1 MAKVDKIT
9 KRWIRNESDEKA
21 VANGCRFDEER
32 GQFVVDWAEQN
43 LVLWEGEAAG
53 QPLIAQDWQ
62 YDCAMRLFGW
72 VRHSERWGR
81 EVRRFREALIG
92 KPKKNKKSPTVAWW
106 MLYLL
111 DGDGEPGQN
120 CYSAAKNGDQAKIVQ
135 NHAIKMVQASPT
147 LSQHMVINK
156 TTSAIVVE
164 ETNSAMKV
172 LSSDNVRTQKAK
184 EGLNGSC
191 SIDELHVVDGEFV
204 KRIARMGIS
213 RSEPMLIQVTT
224 AGDDPTSY
232 GKQRYDY
239 GKRVE
244 AGKFDNEAFF
254 FDWHEAP
261 QDLTDEELKA
271 DPIKF
276 GKMANPAWGHTV
288 GDEEYAADF
297 AGCDTSSAFRDFK
310 MYRLNIWQQGSNPW
324 LDASD
329 WDRNKKRIDDT
340 VLGSCPAW
348 AGLDLSRT
356 RDMTSLCMAFT
367 LPDGE
372 LHFKW
377 WFWMPSDVAKQRMH
391 VAPFLEWE
399 QNEDAC
405 LRLTEGNW
413 LDYEVFFNDLVS
425 ITGRYQLQR
434 LLYDPR
440 FADFPMQKL
449 IYGEENSD
457 GTMKR
462 QPAEYEIKPQPQGPA
477 AMLEPIEEF
486 ERLVKSGEMS
496 HDGNPIAEWQAG
508 HVSRGRNGLLV
519 KPNGKDDIKTID
531 GMQAA
536 AIATAGVETGEF
548 SHAYANDGGGV
559 VLF

>member
-1 MAKVDKIT
+1 MARVDKLT

-21 VANGCRFDEER
+21 VANGCRFDEAR
-32 GQFVVDWAEQN
+32 GQFVIDWAAHN

-53 QPLIAQDWQ
+53 QPLIATDWQ
-62 YDCAMRLFGW
+62 ADCTLRLFGW
-72 VRHSERWGR
+72 VKHSKRWDR
-81 EVRRFREALIG
+81 KVRRFREALIG

-111 DGDGEPGQN
+111 DGDGEQGQN

-147 LSQHMVINK
+147 LSQFMVINK
-156 TTSAIVVE
+156 TTSSISVE
-164 ETNSAMKV
+164 DTNSTMKV

-191 SIDELHVVDGEFV
+191 SIDELHVVDGPFV

-213 RSEPMLIQVTT
+213 RSEPLMIQVTT

-244 AGKFDNEAFF
+244 SGDFENEAFF

-261 QDLTDEELKA
+261 QDLTDEQLKKS
-271 DPIKF
+271 PVKW

-288 GDEEYAADF
+288 GGEEYIADF
-297 AGCDTSSAFRDFK
+297 KGCDTSSALRDFK

-324 LDASD
+324 LNAGDWKNNAKSVSD
-329 WDRNKKRIDDT
+329 DILKQ
-340 VLGSCPAW
+340 CAAW

-356 RDMTSLCMAFT
+356 RDMTSLCVAFR
-367 LPDGE
+367 LPDDS
-372 LHFKW
+372 LHYKW
-377 WFWMPSDVAKQRMH
+377 WFWMPADIAKERLH
-391 VAPFLEWE
+391 VAPFLDWE
-399 QNEDAC
+399 HSDTAN
-405 LRLTEGNW
+405 LTITEGNW
-413 LDYEVFFNDLVS
+413 IDYEVFFNDLVD
-425 ITGRYQLQR
+425 ITERYNIQR

-449 IYGEENSD
+449 IYGETNSD
-457 GTMKR
+457 GSTKR
-462 QPAEYEIKPQPQGPA
+462 NPAEYEVKPLSQGPA
-477 AMLEPIEEF
+477 TMSEPIEEF

-496 HDGNPIAEWQAG
+496 HDGNEVAEWQAG
-508 HVSRGRNGLLV
+508 HVSRGRNGLLM
-519 KPNGKDDIKTID
+519 KPNGKDDVKTID
-531 GMQAA
+531 GLQAA
-536 AIATAGVETGEF
+536 VIATAGVEGGEF
-548 SHAYANDGGGV
+548 SQAYSEPGAGV
-559 VLF
+559 ILF